1 MTHGYRSH
9 TYCMTTVIHI
19 GTSVPCPDTGSQM
32 DTYMQCGTHTHT
44 HTHIPAASID
54 THGRVQTL
62 ERTRHRLTQKWP
74 QRNMECF
81 RVQLGSPATATQRY
95 HLMGT
100 WER

>member
-1 MTHGYRSH
+1 
-9 TYCMTTVIHI
+9 
-19 GTSVPCPDTGSQM
+19 M

-44 HTHIPAASID
+44 HLLHPQAHTGAS
-54 THGRVQTL
+54 RQTL
-62 ERTRHRLTQKWP
+62 ERTRHRLTQKWL

-81 RVQLGSPATATQRY
+81 RVQLWSPATATQRY